1 MLSQLLKSTTRYY
14 TVQVGLCII
23 VKVVPHLGTACRQ
36 LCNFCL
42 ELICRNTSLRFQAP
56 RSSKAASVAVLV
68 PEYEGHISDPFASSQ
83 QTVPGGVVFVD
94 CNAAISSQPAVHASS
109 ADTMPSEADVAPDMS
124 SSDQLDTALDALDNP
139 RVAQPPCLQSTAS
152 VDVSPLAPCQP
163 DFCFFDASDSKT
175 SLAEALARLCKRASE
190 DGQARSA
197 NQSVTGYQQQHAQEA
212 AANTL
217 SLSAAAATPDTVAVD
232 SSQSSANL
240 EENLNTAC
248 SVSADDAAETVS
260 DDHMAIVDALMTSE
274 VQHAEVD
281 QVLDELLA
289 EVSAPF
295 QPVQSSLPAGSSEAT
310 LKVSLPSN
318 LFATQH
324 AEVDQVV
331 DDLLAEVS
339 APLPPMQSSLPA
351 DNAMMNVLVSNE
363 AQHAAVDQVVD
374 RLLARVAAPF
384 QPVQS
389 SMLADIGGM
398 FSPIVSPRVSLPANF
413 VGPQHAAV
421 HQVLDELLPKV
432 SAPLQA
438 FQSGMPAGISGRVSP
453 MVSPRVSLPTNCFAP
468 QQVRSLPAVTAPDSC
483 CVSST
488 SHSQPLPA
496 AVTAAKRSS
505 AELSPAVP
513 SSSSSGKENSPV
525 VEARNVS
532 KSMEVNLDR
541 AVVGAMGGGRD
552 RVCCLHTLTFQ
563 QMAQALPTEP
573 ASQVVRL

>member
-1 MLSQLLKSTTRYY
+1 M
-14 TVQVGLCII
+14 QVGLCII

-68 PEYEGHISDPFASSQ
+68 PEYEGPISDPFASSQ

-109 ADTMPSEADVAPDMS
+109 ADIMPSEAGVAPDMS
-124 SSDQLDTALDALDNP
+124 SSDQLDTALDALDNL

-217 SLSAAAATPDTVAVD
+217 SLSAAAATTDTVAVD
-232 SSQSSANL
+232 SPQSSANL

-260 DDHMAIVDALMTSE
+260 DDHMGKVHALMTSE

-281 QVLDELLA
+281 QVLAELLA

-351 DNAMMNVLVSNE
+351 DNAMMNALVSNE

-374 RLLARVAAPF
+374 RLLAGVAAPF

-398 FSPIVSPRVSLPANF
+398 FSPIVSPRVSPIVSPIVSPRVSLPANF

-421 HQVLDELLPKV
+421 HQVLDELLPQV

-532 KSMEVNLDR
+532 MSMGVNLDR
-541 AVVGAMGGGRD
+541 AVVGAMGRD